1 MMLKRNIQTNLLF
14 FVFATVTLFSCQ
26 KLQEPEYVDV
36 DNLKVNSSGRSNTT
50 LSADVR
56 FYNPNRKSI
65 NFKSGSLDIYVE
77 NKMLGHT
84 ELDSLINIPRL
95 DTFLIPVTIKVDM
108 QHLLNN
114 ALTLALKDSVLV
126 RLEGKVRVGRSG
138 VYVTKPVKYETKEKL
153 DLLKGLW

>member
-1 MMLKRNIQTNLLF
+1 MMKWNVRTSLLF
-14 FVFATVTLFSCQ
+14 LFVATTTLLSCQ
-26 KLQEPEYVDV
+26 KLKEPEYIDV
-36 DNLKVNSSGRSNTT
+36 NNLQFNSGGKTNTT

-56 FYNPNRKSI
+56 FFNPNRKSI

-108 QHLLNN
+108 QQLLNN
-114 ALTLALKDSVLV
+114 ALTLAFKDSVLV

-138 VYVTKPVKYETKEKL
+138 VYVTKPVRYETREKL